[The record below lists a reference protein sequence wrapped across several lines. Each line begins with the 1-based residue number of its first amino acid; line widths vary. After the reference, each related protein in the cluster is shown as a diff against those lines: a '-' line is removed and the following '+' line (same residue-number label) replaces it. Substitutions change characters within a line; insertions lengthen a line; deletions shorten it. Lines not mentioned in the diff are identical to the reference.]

1 MALSTVVQGIGL
13 ARITAAAL
21 SVGALSGFAMFWP
34 WLRRRMSERELL
46 AAEKIDVETLAEAQY
61 QTQKLRS
68 QSADAE
74 TI

>member
-1 MALSTVVQGIGL
+1 
-13 ARITAAAL
+13 
-21 SVGALSGFAMFWP
+21 
-34 WLRRRMSERELL
+34 MSERELL